1 MKGGEGDD
9 KGTERGGRK
18 VAEGGSGDGGA
29 GGSVDETVVGG
40 LDAVAEVVVAHG
52 VDGDGSGGESG
63 EAEEDDVDADGPK
76 ETETPEIETHHKR

>member
-1 MKGGEGDD
+1 M
-9 KGTERGGRK
+9 
-18 VAEGGSGDGGA
+18 AEGGSGDGGA
-29 GGSVDETVVGG
+29 SGSVDETVVGG

-52 VDGDGSGGESG
+52 VDGDCSGGESG